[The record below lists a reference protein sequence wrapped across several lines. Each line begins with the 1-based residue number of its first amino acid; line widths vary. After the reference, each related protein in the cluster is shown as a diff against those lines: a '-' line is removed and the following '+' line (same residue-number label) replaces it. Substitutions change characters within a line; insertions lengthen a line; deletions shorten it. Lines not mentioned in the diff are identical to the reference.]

1 VVMARSLQQIQE
13 EIRELSTSDKETLL
27 RALWEDLD
35 GPADPGVD
43 AAWLDEAKRRDA
55 ELDAGS
61 VESVPASDVFERL
74 RASLKK

>member
-1 VVMARSLQQIQE
+1 MARSLQKIQE
-13 EIRELSTSDKETLL
+13 EIRQLSTSDKETLL
-27 RALWEDLD
+27 RAVWEDLD
-35 GPADPGVD
+35 GPSDPGVD

-61 VESVPASDVFERL
+61 EESLPASEVFERL

>member
-1 VVMARSLQQIQE
+1 MARSLQQIQE
-13 EIRELSTSDKETLL
+13 EIRELSTSDKETLV

-35 GPADPGVD
+35 GPSDPGVD

-61 VESVPASDVFERL
+61 VESVPASEVFQRL
-74 RASLKK
+74 RASLTK

>member
-1 VVMARSLQQIQE
+1 MARSLQQIQE
-13 EIRELSTSDKETLL
+13 DIWELSTSNKEALL

-55 ELDAGS
+55 EMDAGS
-61 VESVPASDVFERL
+61 VESVPASEVFERL
-74 RASLKK
+74 RASIKK

>member
-1 VVMARSLQQIQE
+1 MARSLQQIQE

>member
-1 VVMARSLQQIQE
+1 MARSLQQIQE

-35 GPADPGVD
+35 GPPDPGVD

-61 VESVPASDVFERL
+61 VETVPASEVFQRL